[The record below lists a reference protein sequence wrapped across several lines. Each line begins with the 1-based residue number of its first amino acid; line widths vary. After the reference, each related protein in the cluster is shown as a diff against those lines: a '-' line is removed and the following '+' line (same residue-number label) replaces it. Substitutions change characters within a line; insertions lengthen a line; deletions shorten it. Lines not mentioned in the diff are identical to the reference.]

1 MSNSILDAVSAVFV
15 YRDQLFYIVRQ
26 NYLRAF
32 PGYTAFP
39 GGKVDAADLH
49 IQTTIEK
56 FKSLRSDLCAALLR
70 EMREELHFDMRT
82 QNALEIIDSV
92 DYLGVA
98 ITPDFNPYR
107 FATHFFKITL
117 NQLPSFKVDE
127 NEAALYGWKSPK
139 ELLDLYQRAD
149 LIAVPPIIHLLQTLN
164 KNINCIE
171 INDLDYSY
179 DSRKQ
184 VPMIES
190 IYGVKQLMPLSETL
204 PPANRTN
211 CFLIGDQLK
220 FVIDPSPRD
229 FDELKK
235 LYNTIGAI
243 QLAGVFLTHHH
254 SDHHQ
259 YAPEL
264 AQQFACPIFLSQ
276 DTYNRLIKNYGD
288 NYFLD
293 RPIHICKEGDFITD
307 SLSSPVRVY
316 AIPGHDEGHLGLAP
330 DNMKW
335 FIVGD
340 LFQGVGTVVVGGA
353 EGDMSKYFNSL
364 KKVILLKPKA
374 VFPSHGIALGGVNI
388 LQKTLEHR
396 IAREEQVLE
405 LAQQGLSAQDML
417 PKIYF
422 DIPTYLHKYALKNIE
437 AHLNKLKKEGR
448 V

>member
-1 MSNSILDAVSAVFV
+1 MSNTILDAVSAVFV

-26 NYLRAF
+26 NFLRAF

-39 GGKVDAADLH
+39 GGKVDAADLQTI
-49 IQTTIEK
+49 IQHEK
-56 FKSLRSDLCAALLR
+56 FKQLRPDLCAALMR
-70 EMREELHFDMRT
+70 EMREELHFDMRSNT
-82 QNALEIIDSV
+82 ALEMIESID
-92 DYLGVA
+92 YMGVA

-117 NQLPSFKVDE
+117 NQLPTFQVDE
-127 NEAALYGWKSPK
+127 NEAAQYGWKTPS
-139 ELLDLYQRAD
+139 ELLALYQRAE
-149 LIAVPPIIHLLQTLN
+149 LIAVPPIIHLLQTLSS
-164 KNINCIE
+164 NINTIE
-171 INDLDYSY
+171 IKNLDFSY
-179 DSRKQ
+179 DANTQ

-211 CFLIGDQLK
+211 CFLIGDDHS
-220 FVIDPSPRD
+220 FVLDPSPRD
-229 FDELKK
+229 FDELQK
-235 LYNTIGAI
+235 LYNTIGNI
-243 QLAGVFLTHHH
+243 KLAGVFLTHHH

-264 AQQFACPIFLSQ
+264 AQHYGCPLYLSQ
-276 DTYNRLIKNYGD
+276 DTFDRLVKIHGQQ
-288 NYFLD
+288 YFLD
-293 RPIHICKEGDFITD
+293 RPIHICREGDVLTH
-307 SLSSPVRVY
+307 SVASPVRVY

-330 DNMKW
+330 DSMNW

-364 KKVILLKPKA
+364 KKVIQLKPKA
-374 VFPSHGIALGGVNI
+374 VIPSHGIALGGVNI

-405 LAQQGLSAQDML
+405 LANQGLSAQEML
-417 PKIYF
+417 QKIYF
-422 DIPTYLHKYALKNIE
+422 DIPSYLHKYALKNIE
-437 AHLNKLKKEGR
+437 AHLNKLKKDNQI
-448 V
+448 